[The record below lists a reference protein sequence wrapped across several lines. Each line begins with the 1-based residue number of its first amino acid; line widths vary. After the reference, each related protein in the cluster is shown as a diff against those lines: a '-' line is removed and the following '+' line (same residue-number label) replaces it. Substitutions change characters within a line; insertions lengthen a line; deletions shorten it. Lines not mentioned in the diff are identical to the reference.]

1 MKLFGLL
8 FLFIINI
15 SAFGQSDNQEQS
27 IKTIDLI
34 FGNYIK
40 QKESSD
46 SEGNKKEMKLAL
58 KSLQVKCDMKY
69 FPKLINVWMY
79 YDPTDFPTRDL
90 VLPILLR
97 DKSAGLKAIEKRIR
111 KKKKWEAKDTAPF
124 SDLLSLRDEF
134 KKM

>member
-15 SAFGQSDNQEQS
+15 SAFGQGDNQEQS
-27 IKTIDLI
+27 VKTIDLI
-34 FGNYIK
+34 FRNYIK

-58 KSLQVKCDMKY
+58 KSLQEKCDTKY

-90 VLPILLR
+90 VLPVLLQ
-97 DKSAGLKAIEKRIR
+97 DKSAGLKAIEQRIR
-111 KKKKWEAKDTAPF
+111 KKKKWENNDTAPF
-124 SDLLSLRDEF
+124 SDLLSLREEL